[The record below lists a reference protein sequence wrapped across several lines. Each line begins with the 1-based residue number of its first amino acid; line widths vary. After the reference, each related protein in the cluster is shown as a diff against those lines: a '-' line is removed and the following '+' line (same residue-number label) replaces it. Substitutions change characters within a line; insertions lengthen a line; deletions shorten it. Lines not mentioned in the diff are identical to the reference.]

1 MDDATQARLAALLDA
16 LPGETH
22 DLATSFL
29 SSLAEGSAQP
39 GGPFARL
46 LGVRFT
52 ALEGGRCTAELD
64 VVPHLLNPLGI
75 AHGGVAFALAD
86 YACGGAALSAL
97 GEPRFVT
104 QDMQI
109 RYHGPARAGRLV
121 AAAGTVHK
129 GSRTITTECRVT
141 QNGILVA
148 SVTGTFAIL
157 SPAELA
163 GIQRPT
169 AVAEPGEEHED

>member
-1 MDDATQARLAALLDA
+1 MDDATRARLNALLDA
-16 LPGETH
+16 LTGGTV
-22 DLATSFL
+22 DLAISLL
-29 SSLAEGSAQP
+29 STLTEGGNQP

-64 VVPHLLNPLGI
+64 VAPHLLNPLGI

-109 RYHGPARAGRLV
+109 RYHGPARAGCLV

-129 GSRTITTECRVT
+129 GTRTITTECRVT

-169 AVAEPGEEHED
+169 VAAEQGDDDED